1 LNKNRSSEFKSLLLG
16 MNTLE
21 LVMKKNKKL
30 TEKKVETFLKD
41 ANEALN
47 AHPKDVKVRVTTMI
61 DSDVLE
67 ELRAMAEREGVGY
80 QTLLNLKLREVILGE
95 KIVNKNII
103 RLISDKINKLEK
115 KIDSL
120 SKRA

>member
-1 LNKNRSSEFKSLLLG
+1 
-16 MNTLE
+16 
-21 LVMKKNKKL
+21 MKKNKKL
-30 TEKKVETFLKD
+30 TEKEVETFLKD
-41 ANEALN
+41 ANEALS

-61 DSDVLE
+61 DADVLE

-95 KIVNKNII
+95 EIVNKNII

>member
-1 LNKNRSSEFKSLLLG
+1 
-16 MNTLE
+16 
-21 LVMKKNKKL
+21 MKKNKKI
-30 TEKKVETFLKD
+30 TEKEVETFLKD

-47 AHPKDVKVRVTTMI
+47 TQQKEVKVRVTTMI

-67 ELRAMAEREGVGY
+67 ELRAMAERNGVGY

-95 KIVNKNII
+95 EIVNKNII

-115 KIDSL
+115 KIDNL